1 VATSAPGRSLLWK
14 HQGKA
19 QDDVM
24 KLRAIHKTSKA
35 LLETTEQRRTD
46 PRQALE
52 GQGHGKH

>member
-1 VATSAPGRSLLWK
+1 
-14 HQGKA
+14 
-19 QDDVM
+19 M

-35 LLETTEQRRTD
+35 LLENTEQRQAD